1 MRNVVSPNFVVSTH
15 ANLKDHEEL
24 LMDAFRPMYTNGT
37 PIQQELEEWFKLRE
51 RIRRGDAYVPAGK
64 FVITSERAHELREM
78 SDQEREIAL
87 RELTPEERLLVE
99 QPVDY
104 YYSVIAVSDCAVSN
118 EYIGDY
124 WKSAVDKNDELP
136 FKAFLFLINVLTFLG
151 QYIYYQYISPERIYK
166 CKAR

>member
-1 MRNVVSPNFVVSTH
+1 MSPNFVVSPHT
-15 ANLKDHEEL
+15 NLQHHEKL
-24 LMDAFRPMYTNGT
+24 LRDAFGPAYTNGT
-37 PIQQELEEWFKLRE
+37 PIQRVLEEWFKLRE
-51 RIRRGDAYVPAGK
+51 RIRRGNPYHTLGK
-64 FVITSERAHELREM
+64 HGITSERAHELREM
-78 SDQEREIAL
+78 SAEEREIAL
-87 RELTPEERLLVE
+87 REMTPEERELVE

-104 YYSVIAVSDCAVSN
+104 YYSVCAVSDCAVSN